1 MATTKS
7 MKIQAEIDKVKAKIS
22 EQQARLKE
30 LEQKKLEAENSE
42 IVDIVRGMSIWAALD
57 RIALPPQ
64 RFQKCIIGQAPSQ
77 RCVNVAADKVTDRT
91 TAALF
96 CVPCRIRHAFS
107 IRFNHGV
114 SEFPADF
121 IGNAAQI
128 VKVAFEIAAILSAI
142 HERNGIENNVAMQVV
157 AVGVRT
163 DNGFVFVT

>member
-1 MATTKS
+1 MPLLV
-7 MKIQAEIDKVKAKIS
+7 QALHQLCFRIAKAKTFHAD
-22 EQQARLKE
+22 EPLPARWT
-30 LEQKKLEAENSE
+30 
-42 IVDIVRGMSIWAALD
+42 DGGMLDIWAALD

-142 HERNGIENNVAMQVV
+142 HERNRIENNVAMQVV
-157 AVGVRT
+157 TVGVRT
-163 DNGFVFVT
+163 DNGFVFVS

>member
-1 MATTKS
+1 MLAL
-7 MKIQAEIDKVKAKIS
+7 
-22 EQQARLKE
+22 R
-30 LEQKKLEAENSE
+30 
-42 IVDIVRGMSIWAALD
+42 AALD

-64 RFQKCIIGQAPSQ
+64 RFQKRIIGQASGQ
-77 RCVNVAADKVTDRT
+77 RRVYVTTDKVTDRIAT
-91 TAALF
+91 ALF
-96 CVPCRIRHAFS
+96 CGPCRIRRAFS
-107 IRFNHGV
+107 IRFDHGV

-163 DNGFVFVT
+163 DNSFVFIT